1 MCYFIRI
8 PHEIFILQNKKV
20 NLPLLSRFAYFLVLL
35 LGFHLLI
42 TFVPYRN
49 LFSNDYFILIFL
61 LF

>member
-1 MCYFIRI
+1 MLFYPVFLPKRLIM
-8 PHEIFILQNKKV
+8 QNKKM